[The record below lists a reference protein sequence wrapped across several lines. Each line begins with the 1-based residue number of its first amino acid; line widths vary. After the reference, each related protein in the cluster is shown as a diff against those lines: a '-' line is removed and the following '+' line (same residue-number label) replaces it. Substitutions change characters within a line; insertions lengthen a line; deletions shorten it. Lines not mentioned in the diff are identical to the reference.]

1 MKTVSHV
8 AIKRVAVLGAGV
20 MGAQIAA
27 HAINAKVAAILF
39 ELPAKEGPRNG
50 SVAAAVERLK
60 KLSPAPFMDPA
71 DAVYLDTGNYDDD
84 LEQLRS
90 CDLVIEAIA
99 ERADWKADLYRK
111 VAPFIAPHAI
121 LATNTS
127 GLSLAGLAESLP
139 PELRAR
145 FCGVHFF
152 NPPRYMPLVELIAT
166 PLTKPE
172 LLDGLE
178 AFLTTVMGK
187 SVVRALD
194 TPTFIA
200 NRVGTFGLLATM
212 AEAERFGLTFDVVD
226 DLMGK
231 RLGRPKS
238 AIFRTADVVGL
249 DTFAHVV
256 RTMHDTLAQ
265 DPFHARYALPGTVAQ
280 LLDKGAL
287 GQKSGA
293 GFYKKVGKD
302 IRQLDPK
309 TGDYVASGAEA
320 SKPVA
325 AILKLPDPAERLRQL
340 RASDDPQARF
350 LWATFR
356 DSFHYAAVHLADIA
370 TSARDVDLAM
380 RWGYGWSQ
388 GPFELWQAAG
398 WEVVAGFIKA
408 DIDAGEALSSAPL
421 PDWVFGSKVK
431 SAGGV
436 YGAAGSYSPKGD
448 AFVGRSSLPVYQ
460 RQLFQAS
467 LFGETLPSPETAGK
481 TLHEDAAVRLWS
493 LDGDVLIAS
502 LKTKLRVLSSGV
514 AEGLARAVRE
524 AEQNFAALV
533 IWSPGEPFS
542 AGADLKGM
550 MPLFMSGG
558 ADAIEREQKTLQDAL
573 LALRYAKV
581 PTLAAVSGLALG
593 GGCELALACAR
604 RVAHVES
611 YMGLVEVGVGL
622 IPGAG
627 GLLFGA
633 RQAAEERALA
643 PDVPLFAFVK
653 KYFLNAAMANVSKSA
668 VEALRMGYLQP
679 GDSIVFNAQEL
690 LGAALQVGKGMAQS
704 GYRPPLPPRGF
715 PVLGRTG
722 IATICGQLVN
732 FREGGSISEHDFH
745 LGKTLAT
752 VLCGGDVDAGSLV
765 DEAWIL
771 ALERKHFKAL
781 LMHPKTQ
788 ERIAGMLQTGKPV
801 RN

>member
-1 MKTVSHV
+1 MSHV
-8 AIKRVAVLGAGV
+8 TIKKVAVLGAGV

-39 ELPAKEGPRNG
+39 ELPAKEGPRNAT
-50 SVAAAVERLK
+50 VTAAVERLK
-60 KLSPAPFMDPA
+60 KLSPAPFMDPG
-71 DAVYLDTGNYDDD
+71 DTIYLDTGNYDDD
-84 LEQLRS
+84 LEALRT

-99 ERADWKADLYRK
+99 ERPDWKRDLYRK
-111 VAPFIAPHAI
+111 VAPFLAPHAI

-127 GLSLAGLAESLP
+127 GISLATLADGLP
-139 PELRAR
+139 PELQER

-152 NPPRYMPLVELIAT
+152 NPPRYMPLVELIAA
-166 PLTKPE
+166 PRTKPS

-178 AFLTTVMGK
+178 AFLTTTLGK

-200 NRVGTFGLLATM
+200 NRVGTFSMLATM
-212 AEAERFGLTFDVVD
+212 HEAERFGLTFDVVD

-231 RLGRPKS
+231 RLGRAKS

-249 DTFAHVV
+249 DTLAHVV
-256 RTMHDTLAQ
+256 RTMQDTLPQ
-265 DPFHARYALPGTVAQ
+265 DPFHALYALPNTVAR
-280 LLDKGAL
+280 LIEKGAL

-302 IRQLDPK
+302 ILQLDPK
-309 TGDYVASGAEA
+309 TGEYVPSGEEA
-320 SKPVA
+320 NEAVA
-325 AILKLPDPAERLRQL
+325 AILKVRDPAERLQKL
-340 RASDDPQARF
+340 RASDHPQARF
-350 LWATFR
+350 LWATLR
-356 DSFHYAAVHLADIA
+356 DGFHYAAVHLAEIA
-370 TSARDVDLAM
+370 TSARDVDLAL

-398 WEVVAGFIKA
+398 WETVASFIKA
-408 DIDAGEALSSAPL
+408 DIDAGQALSSAPL
-421 PDWVFGSKVK
+421 PDWVFGSKVTGQ
-431 SAGGV
+431 GGV
-436 YGAAGSYSPKGD
+436 YGAAGAYSPKKD
-448 AFVGRSSLPVYQ
+448 AFVGRSELPVYW
-460 RQLFQAS
+460 RQTFRPPV
-467 LFGETLPSPETAGK
+467 FGETLPVPETAGR
-481 TLHEDAAVRLWS
+481 TVYEDDAVRLWT
-493 LDGDVLIAS
+493 LEGDVLITS

-514 AEGLARAVRE
+514 TAGLARAVHH
-524 AEQNFAALV
+524 AEQSFAALV
-533 IWSPGEPFS
+533 VWSPGEPFS

-550 MPLFMSGG
+550 MPVFMAGG
-558 ADAIEREQKTLQDAL
+558 PDALEREQKALQDAL
-573 LALRYAKV
+573 LSLRYAKV
-581 PTLAAVSGLALG
+581 PTLAAISGLALG

-604 RVAHVES
+604 RVAHVET

-643 PDVPLFAFVK
+643 PEVPILAFLK

-668 VEALRMGYLQP
+668 FEALRMGYLQP
-679 GDSIVFNAQEL
+679 ADSIVFNAHEV
-690 LGAALQVGKGMAQS
+690 LGAALQVAKGMALS
-704 GYRPPLPPRGF
+704 GYRPPLRPRGF

-722 IATICGQLVN
+722 IATISGQLVN
-732 FREGGSISEHDFH
+732 LREGGLISEHDFY
-745 LGKTLAT
+745 LGKTIAT

-771 ALERKHFKAL
+771 GLERKHFKAL

-788 ERIAGMLQTGKPV
+788 ERITGMLQSGKPV